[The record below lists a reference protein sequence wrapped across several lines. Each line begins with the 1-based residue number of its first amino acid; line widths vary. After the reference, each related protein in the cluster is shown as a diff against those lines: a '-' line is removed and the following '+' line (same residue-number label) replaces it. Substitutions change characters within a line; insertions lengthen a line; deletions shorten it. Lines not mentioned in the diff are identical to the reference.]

1 MAAGRSV
8 VINPPRMCQPM
19 GAILAYLGV
28 RGVVPLVHGSQ
39 GCCTYPR
46 YNIARHFKESAEV
59 AVTSLSES
67 AAVYG
72 GAKNLTEAIK
82 NIRGRINPEGIGICT
97 TCMSETIGDDVRAI
111 AKRAAIPGE
120 AMKIIPASTPSY
132 VGTHLTGWDNAVKAL
147 VETMA
152 IKGEPNGRLNVA
164 TGILNPGD
172 IREIKS
178 TLKLM
183 GIDAIFLV
191 DISDNLDTPIYPSLE
206 KPMVTRYGTTLAEIA
221 DTPNSFGT
229 VAVCR
234 SQSAAAALLKNKFG
248 VPAAI
253 ENAPIGVANTDS
265 FVKNIA
271 KLAHKPIPEELVV
284 QRGRLVD
291 AMVDVHHYAY
301 GKKVGIAGDP
311 DLVSGIARFC
321 AEAGMRPVVALTATK
336 SKGFVPEIKAIN
348 AEYGLDCQGIEG
360 SDLYEFQEKLGETG
374 CHLVLG
380 NSKAKDVADDLR
392 VPLVRF
398 GFPVYDRVGTYR
410 YPIVGY
416 NGSIYLLDQMI
427 NAILGH
433 EYDANKLHQ

>member
-8 VINPPRMCQPM
+8 AINPPKMCQPM
-19 GAILAYLGV
+19 GAIMAYLGV

-59 AVTSLSES
+59 AVTSLSEN

-72 GAKNLTEAIK
+72 GAKNLIEAIK
-82 NIRGRINPEGIGICT
+82 NIRNRIRPEGIGICT
-97 TCMSETIGDDVRAI
+97 TCMSETIGDDVKAI
-111 AKRAAIPGE
+111 ARKSAVPGE

-152 IKGEPNGRLNVA
+152 AKGKPNGKLNVV

-178 TLKLM
+178 ILKIM
-183 GIDAIFLV
+183 GVEPIFLV
-191 DISDNLDTPIYPSLE
+191 DISDNLDTPIYPSLD
-206 KPMVTRYGTTLAEIA
+206 KPMMTQYGTTLAEIA

-229 VAVCR
+229 ITVCR
-234 SQSAAAALLKNKFG
+234 SQAAAATLLKNKFG
-248 VPAAI
+248 VPTMPG
-253 ENAPIGVANTDS
+253 NAPIGVANTDD

-271 KLAHKPIPEELVV
+271 RLTCRPIPDELVM
-284 QRGRLVD
+284 QRGRLID
-291 AMVDVHHYAY
+291 CMVDVHHYSY
-301 GKKVGIAGDP
+301 GKKVGIVGDP
-311 DLVSGIARFC
+311 DLVAGITRLC
-321 AEAGMRPVVALTATK
+321 AEAGMFPVVALTATK
-336 SKGFVPEIKAIN
+336 SKDFVPELKAIN
-348 AEYGLDCQGIEG
+348 AEYNLNCQGIEG
-360 SDLYEFQEKLGETG
+360 SDLYEFQEKLEETG

-380 NSKAKDVADDLR
+380 NSKAKDVADDLK

-433 EYDANKLHQ
+433 DYDANKLHQ